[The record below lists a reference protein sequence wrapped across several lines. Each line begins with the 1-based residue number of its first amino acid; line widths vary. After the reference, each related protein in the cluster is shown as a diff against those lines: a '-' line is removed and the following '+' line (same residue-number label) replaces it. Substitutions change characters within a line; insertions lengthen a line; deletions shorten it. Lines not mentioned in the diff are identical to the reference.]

1 MMNRDVVIRPGVPDD
16 VHAVAKLLFDLA
28 VSQGSG
34 EALCVDSEALLRD
47 AFGERPRVHLL
58 IAESGNEIAGVALYF
73 FNYSTWFSTRGL
85 YLEDLFV
92 LPAYRHRGV
101 GRAMMRHLA
110 RIAGDEKCGRFQ
122 WLVLRSNE
130 TAIRFYESLGAKLID
145 DWAPMMI
152 YADGIQK
159 LAE

>member
-1 MMNRDVVIRPGVPDD
+1 MNNDVVIRPGTPAD
-16 VHAVAKLLFDLA
+16 VQPVAKLLYDLA

-34 EALCVDSEALLRD
+34 EALCVDAEALVRD
-47 AFGERPRVHLL
+47 AFGQHPRVHLL
-58 IAESGNEIAGVALYF
+58 IAESDHQLAGVALYF

-92 LPAYRHRGV
+92 VPEYRRRGV
-101 GRAMMRHLA
+101 ARAMMQRLA
-110 RIAGDEKCGRFQ
+110 RIAHDEKCGRFQ
-122 WLVLRSNE
+122 WMVLRSNE
-130 TAIRFYESLGAKLID
+130 TAIRFYESLGAELHA

-152 YADGIQK
+152 HADGIQR

>member
-1 MMNRDVVIRPGVPDD
+1 MNNEVVIRPGTPAD
-16 VHAVAKLLFDLA
+16 VHAIAKMLFDLA
-28 VSQGSG
+28 VSQGSA
-34 EALCVDSEALLRD
+34 EALCVDAEALLRD

-58 IAESGNEIAGVALYF
+58 IAESGDEIAGVALYF

-92 LPAYRHRGV
+92 LPAYRGRGF
-101 GRAMMRHLA
+101 GCALMRHLA
-110 RIAGDEKCGRFQ
+110 RIARDEQCGRFQ
-122 WLVLRSNE
+122 WMVLRSNE
-130 TAIRFYESLGAKLID
+130 TAIRFYESLGAKLHE

-152 YADGIQK
+152 HADGIAK

>member
-1 MMNRDVVIRPGVPDD
+1 MSSDVVIRPGTPSD

-34 EALCVDSEALLRD
+34 EALCVDAEALLRD
-47 AFGERPRVHLL
+47 AFTERPRVHLL
-58 IAESGNEIAGVALYF
+58 IAESAQQIAAAALYF

-92 LPAYRHRGV
+92 LPAYRRRGV
-101 GRAMMRHLA
+101 GRAMMRELA
-110 RIAGDEKCGRFQ
+110 RIARDEKCGRFQ

-130 TAIRFYESLGAKLID
+130 TAIRFYEALGAKLID